1 MQITQY
7 YIWENLKTTL
17 KKTVRI
23 NTKKT
28 VRINK
33 FSKATGYKINIQKY
47 AACLYTNNKLPEKLR
62 T

>member
-1 MQITQY
+1 MGKPKDYT
-7 YIWENLKTTL
+7 

-33 FSKATGYKINIQKY
+33 FSKAIGYKINIQKY